1 MHEYISRAAARHLS
15 RKWKVESG
23 EGEWQVTSGK
33 KGEKS
38 GRDCGALVSS
48 RVGLKPL
55 RLLPHPGCH
64 LTVLEPE
71 EARVSGSES
80 LELFV
85 PQLEAGFQLNYAL
98 VKTRSVEG
106 GGVGFPWC
114 RQEKYLNIF

>member
-1 MHEYISRAAARHLS
+1 
-15 RKWKVESG
+15 VESG

-55 RLLPHPGCH
+55 LLLPHPGCH

-106 GGVGFPWC
+106 VKGGVGFPWC